1 MEVDVVGFTIE
12 PLLEEK
18 DHSCLLTTY
27 DHIHLLVFHMVLL

>member
-1 MEVDVVGFTIE
+1 MEMGVVGFSSE

-27 DHIHLLVFHMVLL
+27 DHIHLLVFQMVLL